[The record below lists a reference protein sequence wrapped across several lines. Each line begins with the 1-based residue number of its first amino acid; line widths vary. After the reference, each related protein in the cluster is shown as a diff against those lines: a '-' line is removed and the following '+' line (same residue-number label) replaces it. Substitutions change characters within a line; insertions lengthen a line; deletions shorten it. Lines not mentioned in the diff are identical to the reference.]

1 METALLI
8 EKALLSNK
16 PLHGVLF
23 DIRKCFDTI
32 PWGIAFGLLRDMGM
46 DERVIRPLR
55 SMYDNLRRHMKVLG
69 TAGEDFQATNG
80 ILQGCALSVIVLNAV
95 VAVWDRAVRAEAQ
108 VRTNAYA
115 DDTKVMSEDAKAV
128 QEGVRLTEEF
138 GAHTGLQYAK
148 THAFSTAQRD
158 RRPDITMYGEV
169 LEMKDTFRD
178 LGAEV
183 SAVRMKDPCKGG
195 QASVRCENAYA
206 LLDRITYLEGATFEC
221 RATMVMSMVLPSAL
235 FGTATANPEHH
246 ALRTLTS
253 KCVAAIRGGRVEY
266 CGRRY
271 RCTALVTNLLCPG
284 HRADPI
290 VMMDYQRILAMV
302 RVLRCTRLGGLA
314 REVYRLARPIFG
326 ATRAPAN
333 AKATAG
339 PVSLMFNTCGK
350 RGWKWLQPDTILA
363 DGGTTVELLGDRLGK
378 VKHEVRDILRTHVWA
393 RTAENRLE
401 GHFERHGKP
410 EPRRDVQGIG
420 GGIDY
425 KLLVS
430 VMQEEK
436 EPYRQ
441 AVMHSVVTGG
451 ILTEERLAREGLRD
465 LPEVGGPHGRCTLCN
480 GAMETLA
487 HMRWSCPY
495 TDHIRQEAQYRDV
508 VLLDKSQWPECINLG
523 LLPTGFRLS
532 RLLPNKDLLPQMMKM
547 FVDLAIRKTDIALR
561 REETELAKTA
571 NRGYPWGWRPKER
584 SAWRQAQELEE
595 HPPRKWR
602 SNRNSVED
610 VVLYMALR
618 KWCQSLEWP
627 AQQPAGVNGTT
638 WLELAIDFE
647 VSTGVRLTSHE
658 GRLRRTMK
666 EKATSM
672 AHMEKSLR
680 ELYEKSKVPVHM
692 FGGSTSRHINAL
704 SSLGIGMGALNG
716 VTRRCVL
723 SGGRRTEEVLDQICR
738 SPGKKFMSSVVHLP
752 TVDDETA
759 MRLQLLQDEA
769 ENFCEERRQQ
779 FRAPELLG
787 RGTVFFFDGGSR
799 GNGRTV
805 GAAGSGGCGF
815 ADGERTWEEHR
826 RLTDGS
832 SNNVAEYVALL
843 LCLDQL
849 VETKR
854 RERAR
859 AESTIDIDIDI
870 DIDGPRTNCELPGQS
885 LSDASA
891 VEQGSPTEPQDE
903 GVDVDVD
910 VDGDDGEED
919 GDDEEE
925 DDEEDDEQD
934 VEQDGEDGDRREEM
948 SREESEEEAPQGP
961 DRGRHASIRSGKKIR
976 IFGDSRL
983 VLQQVDGKWAC
994 APQLWPYCAAAQIR
1008 VKWLEDQGHEV
1019 ELLHVLRRFNKEADA
1034 LANAGMD
1041 RPAEDAAD
1049 FNIRPMPEDKA
1060 PS

>member
-1 METALLI
+1 MHVTARVAGREEVDVEVGEACRTIQALKEAVVVALPQLRVEGFDVSVGGRALDDEGVVSLEHGACLDVVPDTRGLAVEALREAGREVSEAGLLDAARDGDDGLCTLYLDAGVPI
-8 EKALLSNK
+8 DCRDGHGFT
-16 PLHGVLF
+16 PLHLSCG
-23 DIRKCFDTI
+23 
-32 PWGIAFGLLRDMGM
+32 
-46 DERVIRPLR
+46 
-55 SMYDNLRRHMKVLG
+55 
-69 TAGEDFQATNG
+69 NG
-80 ILQGCALSVIVLNAV
+80 QL
-95 VAVWDRAVRAEAQ
+95 
-108 VRTNAYA
+108 
-115 DDTKVMSEDAKAV
+115 
-128 QEGVRLTEEF
+128 
-138 GAHTGLQYAK
+138 
-148 THAFSTAQRD
+148 
-158 RRPDITMYGEV
+158 
-169 LEMKDTFRD
+169 
-178 LGAEV
+178 
-183 SAVRMKDPCKGG
+183 
-195 QASVRCENAYA
+195 
-206 LLDRITYLEGATFEC
+206 
-221 RATMVMSMVLPSAL
+221 
-235 FGTATANPEHH
+235 
-246 ALRTLTS
+246 
-253 KCVAAIRGGRVEY
+253 
-266 CGRRY
+266 
-271 RCTALVTNLLCPG
+271 
-284 HRADPI
+284 
-290 VMMDYQRILAMV
+290 
-302 RVLRCTRLGGLA
+302 LA
-314 REVYRLARPIFG
+314 R
-326 ATRAPAN
+326 
-333 AKATAG
+333 
-339 PVSLMFNTCGK
+339 
-350 RGWKWLQPDTILA
+350 
-363 DGGTTVELLGDRLGK
+363 
-378 VKHEVRDILRTHVWA
+378 
-393 RTAENRLE
+393 
-401 GHFERHGKP
+401 
-410 EPRRDVQGIG
+410 
-420 GGIDY
+420 
-425 KLLVS
+425 
-430 VMQEEK
+430 
-436 EPYRQ
+436 
-441 AVMHSVVTGG
+441 
-451 ILTEERLAREGLRD
+451 
-465 LPEVGGPHGRCTLCN
+465 
-480 GAMETLA
+480 
-487 HMRWSCPY
+487 
-495 TDHIRQEAQYRDV
+495 
-508 VLLDKSQWPECINLG
+508 
-523 LLPTGFRLS
+523 
-532 RLLPNKDLLPQMMKM
+532 
-547 FVDLAIRKTDIALR
+547 RKTDIALR

-859 AESTIDIDIDI
+859 AEATIDIDIDI